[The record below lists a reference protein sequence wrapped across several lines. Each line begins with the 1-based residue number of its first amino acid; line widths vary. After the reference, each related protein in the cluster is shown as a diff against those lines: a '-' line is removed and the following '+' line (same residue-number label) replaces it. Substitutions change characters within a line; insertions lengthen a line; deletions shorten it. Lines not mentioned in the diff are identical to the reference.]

1 MPLLPKQPWSLRE
14 LERDVDEAL
23 YWIWDPIGIKDS
35 KGPRGEYWAYVPHVF
50 KLLRAE
56 KPEEEVREDIL
67 QYLIDV
73 EENSITVPGNKP
85 ATLDRLLEVRRAHL
99 QWQD

>member
-1 MPLLPKQPWSLRE
+1 
-14 LERDVDEAL
+14 
-23 YWIWDPIGIKDS
+23 
-35 KGPRGEYWAYVPHVF
+35 
-50 KLLRAE
+50 
-56 KPEEEVREDIL
+56 
-67 QYLIDV
+67 V